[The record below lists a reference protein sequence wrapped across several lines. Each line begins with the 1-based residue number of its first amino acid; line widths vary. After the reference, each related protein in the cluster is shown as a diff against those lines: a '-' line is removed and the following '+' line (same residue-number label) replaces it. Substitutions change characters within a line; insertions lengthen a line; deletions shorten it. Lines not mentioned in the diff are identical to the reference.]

1 MSLLKNATMIFAV
14 PSWADGKNDDGSWVD
29 TEVKI
34 FSTDGNTYIGFGHFQ
49 DASGI
54 TKNADR
60 TMPIEMSGGI
70 NQLDSSTI
78 TKLSI
83 KVTYW
88 FEGVGPGHSD
98 HWTFRKELLLTFADG
113 TIMSSGYNEPAHN
126 VDFEDGKQDVGPIE
140 TTHFFDHRTLVPP
153 YQ

>member
-1 MSLLKNATMIFAV
+1 MSLLKKAEVIFAV

-29 TEVKI
+29 TEIKI
-34 FSTDGNTYIGFGHFQ
+34 HSTDGNTYVGFGHFG

-70 NQLDSSTI
+70 NQLDNNTI

-83 KVTYW
+83 KITYW
-88 FEGVGPGHSD
+88 FVGVGRGHSD
-98 HWTFRKELLLTFADG
+98 HWTFRKELLLTFTDG
-113 TIMSSGYNEPAHN
+113 TVVSSGYNDPPHE
-126 VDFEDGKQDVGPIE
+126 VDFEDNKQDVGPTEI
-140 TTHFFDHRTLVPP
+140 TRFYDHRTLVPP
-153 YQ
+153 FQ